1 MKILIKFLFWYRSKN
16 RAKRKKR
23 QNRSEQPRFSS
34 VPFQKWVFV
43 GRYLQRRP
51 QIPSCTLP
59 QTDVSRENMPKP
71 KRTFH
76 LPSINFQI
84 KNRYFQVKEVFSKPI
99 SILYSV
105 HFLCLLSIWRA
116 LLRSQRQDSV
126 STIKAWHAKT
136 TSVSLSKHL
145 LGGFNPWINASII
158 SPIWGL
164 KLQTRTYLYFKKTKH
179 QIVLPNEQENTHP
192 QHIFPNQIKHQVFS
206 TAPSSSILKKR
217 QEDPCCRSSGDPELR
232 IHYKVDPKKNPIYL
246 VQNSG
251 YVIKPQFA
259 KMAKNTGL

>member
-1 MKILIKFLFWYRSKN
+1 MVGSARAPERRDPSKTIEGTIGTASQTRNKGFKKHLGKGALQQKKVFENVMKILIKFLFWYRSKN

-59 QTDVSRENMPKP
+59 QTDVSPENMPKP

-99 SILYSV
+99 SILYFV

-145 LGGFNPWINASII
+145 LGGFNPWTK
-158 SPIWGL
+158 L
-164 KLQTRTYLYFKKTKH
+164 KLC
-179 QIVLPNEQENTHP
+179 
-192 QHIFPNQIKHQVFS
+192 
-206 TAPSSSILKKR
+206 SS
-217 QEDPCCRSSGDPELR
+217 
-232 IHYKVDPKKNPIYL
+232 N
-246 VQNSG
+246 
-251 YVIKPQFA
+251 
-259 KMAKNTGL
+259 

>member
-1 MKILIKFLFWYRSKN
+1 MHSCVCVM
-16 RAKRKKR
+16 RANASKR
-23 QNRSEQPRFSS
+23 QNSRRFSS

-43 GRYLQRRP
+43 GRYLQRQP

-59 QTDVSRENMPKP
+59 QTDVSPENMPKP

-76 LPSINFQI
+76 LPSINCQV

-136 TSVSLSKHL
+136 TSFSLSKHL
-145 LGGFNPWINASII
+145 LGGFLLVKLASII

-164 KLQTRTYLYFKKTKH
+164 KLQTRIYLYFKKQSTK
-179 QIVLPNEQENTHP
+179 
-192 QHIFPNQIKHQVFS
+192 
-206 TAPSSSILKKR
+206 
-217 QEDPCCRSSGDPELR
+217 
-232 IHYKVDPKKNPIYL
+232 
-246 VQNSG
+246 
-251 YVIKPQFA
+251 
-259 KMAKNTGL
+259 

>member
-1 MKILIKFLFWYRSKN
+1 MHSCVCVM
-16 RAKRKKR
+16 RANASKR
-23 QNRSEQPRFSS
+23 QNSRRFSS

-59 QTDVSRENMPKP
+59 QTNVSPENMPKP

-99 SILYSV
+99 SILYFV

-136 TSVSLSKHL
+136 TSFSLSKHL
-145 LGGFNPWINASII
+145 LGGFLLVKLASII

-164 KLQTRTYLYFKKTKH
+164 KLQTRIHLNLYLKKTKH
-179 QIVLPNEQENTHP
+179 QIVLPN
-192 QHIFPNQIKHQVFS
+192 
-206 TAPSSSILKKR
+206 
-217 QEDPCCRSSGDPELR
+217 
-232 IHYKVDPKKNPIYL
+232 
-246 VQNSG
+246 
-251 YVIKPQFA
+251 
-259 KMAKNTGL
+259 